1 MAAAKV
7 ERRVYSVSSP
17 QLFGICVAVLGQLR
31 ATIERHNVEEATIV
45 AALGE
50 GLLAPI
56 SELALALRPLG
67 EGQTELAAT
76 WRARK
81 HGGDRRLLAVFL
93 EAVDTLI
100 IANSSLIEPQRTPR
114 S

>member
-17 QLFGICVAVLGQLR
+17 QLFGVCVTVLGQLR
-31 ATIERHNVEEATIV
+31 ATIERHDVEQGAIV

-56 SELALALRPLG
+56 SELSLALRPLG

-81 HGGDRRLLAVFL
+81 RGGDRRLLAVFL
-93 EAVDTLI
+93 ESVDALI
-100 IANSSLIEPQRTPR
+100 GQA
-114 S
+114 